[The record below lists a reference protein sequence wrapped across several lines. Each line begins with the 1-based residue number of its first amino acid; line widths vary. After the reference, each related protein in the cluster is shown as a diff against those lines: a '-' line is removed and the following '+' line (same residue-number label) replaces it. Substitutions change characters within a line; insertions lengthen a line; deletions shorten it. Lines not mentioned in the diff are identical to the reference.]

1 MRLANACLLS
11 DLAAMEESGTSP
23 APVRRRRRPKP
34 TVTNINMFWLG
45 ASPVV
50 ESAPARHE
58 LEVEPDQ
65 TLVSTEWLERRSKR
79 LDKYEQELRQRSLE
93 LEVREAELD
102 QREAEFEA
110 EAFIRSEALEERE
123 RRLSELDQK
132 LGTRETELSSYVA
145 RVQGGM
151 LRADAL

>member
-1 MRLANACLLS
+1 MRLAGVCLLS
-11 DLAAMEESGTSP
+11 DVAAMVEESGTSP

-45 ASPVV
+45 AQPVP
-50 ESAPARHE
+50 EGAPARHE
-58 LEVEPDQ
+58 LEVEPEQ
-65 TLVSTEWLERRSKR
+65 TLVSSEWVERRSRR
-79 LDKYEQELRQRSLE
+79 LDDYEQELRQRALE

-123 RRLSELDQK
+123 RRLAELDQR
-132 LGTRETELSSYVA
+132 LGSRETELSSFVA
-145 RVQGGM
+145 RVQGGI
-151 LRADAL
+151 LRDAI